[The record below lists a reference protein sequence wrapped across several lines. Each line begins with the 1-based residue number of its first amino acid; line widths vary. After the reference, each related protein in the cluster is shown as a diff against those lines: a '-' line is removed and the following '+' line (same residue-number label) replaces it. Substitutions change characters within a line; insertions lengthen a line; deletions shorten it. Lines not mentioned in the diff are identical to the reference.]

1 MKNWA
6 LRSNRLGL
14 LVAAAAVAGGISVF
28 WPGSSARA
36 EDILQEQGTLSPAQD
51 EYTFSGTE
59 GQSVTITMTSEDFD
73 TVLSL
78 VGPDGQDV
86 AFNDDYARSLNST
99 IVITLPSTGS
109 YKIVTRSFS
118 GNGGSYAVTV
128 RPSTPYEQAYSS
140 AWESY
145 SAGDFEA
152 AIAGF
157 EAAIAIDSEQP
168 AVYLDRADARW
179 GQFYMEVAP
188 DMNPDNP
195 PQPSDELKA
204 LIIADYERAAEL
216 YEAAGDT
223 DLAQGLRDQIETLR
237 TGVAPY

>member
-51 EYTFSGTE
+51 EYTFSGTA
-59 GQSVTITMTSEDFD
+59 GQSVTITMTSADFD

-99 IVITLPSTGS
+99 IVVTLPSTGS
-109 YKIVTRSFS
+109 YKIVARSFS
-118 GNGGSYAVTV
+118 GNGGRYSVTV
-128 RPSTPYEQAYSS
+128 RPSTPYEQAYST
-140 AWESY
+140 AWTAY

-157 EAAIAIDSEQP
+157 EDAIAIDPNQP

-179 GQFYMEVAP
+179 GQFYMNIGPE
-188 DMNPDNP
+188 MNPDNP

-204 LIIADYERAAEL
+204 SIIADYERAASL

-223 DLAQGLRDQIETLR
+223 DMAQGLRDQIEVLR
-237 TGVAPY
+237 TGNAPY